1 MVLEDLTAVMEK
13 ADDLGLELN
22 TSKCELL
29 ITGGSEATRKQAT
42 TLFRATVPELR
53 VMNPKDLEL
62 LGAPMLSEAVSGALE
77 KKIGQT
83 QMLSGRLGLLPAHQV
98 LFILKNCLSLPKLS
112 YILRCAECFKS
123 GEKLDEFD
131 KVIRDS
137 LESITN
143 VPMSEDVWDQSSQPT
158 GLGGLGIPK
167 ASEIAMPAYIS
178 SATASTDMVTSIV
191 PENHLQQRVAELSVR
206 WQSSTGLVAPPSENE
221 RKKQAAWS
229 KLQAAQK
236 AESILEKADVISRSR
251 LLAASSKESA
261 AWLSALPVAT
271 LGNMLDDASLRIAV
285 GLRLGAVVC
294 TEHSCICGQNV
305 DKYGHHGLSCKKS
318 RGRFAR
324 HCALNDAIQRPLG
337 SAHVTSVLEP
347 AGLDRG
353 DGKRPDGLT
362 IFPWKLGKAL
372 VWDVTVVDTL
382 AQSYVVA
389 TSQLAGAAE
398 TRKQRKYEAL
408 QNRFIVQPVGF
419 ETMGS
424 WGARARSFL
433 TDIGS
438 RVMQVT
444 GNPRAMEFLRQRV
457 SIEIQ
462 RGNAAAVMGT
472 VENSKDW
479 NNLFLLS

>member
-1 MVLEDLTAVMEK
+1 M
-13 ADDLGLELN
+13 
-22 TSKCELL
+22 
-29 ITGGSEATRKQAT
+29 
-42 TLFRATVPELR
+42 
-53 VMNPKDLEL
+53 
-62 LGAPMLSEAVSGALE
+62 
-77 KKIGQT
+77 
-83 QMLSGRLGLLPAHQV
+83 
-98 LFILKNCLSLPKLS
+98 
-112 YILRCAECFKS
+112 
-123 GEKLDEFD
+123 
-131 KVIRDS
+131 
-137 LESITN
+137 
-143 VPMSEDVWDQSSQPT
+143 
-158 GLGGLGIPK
+158 
-167 ASEIAMPAYIS
+167 
-178 SATASTDMVTSIV
+178 
-191 PENHLQQRVAELSVR
+191 R

-324 HCALNDAIQRPLG
+324 HCALNDAIQRSLG
-337 SAHVTSVLEP
+337 SAKVTSVLEP

-382 AQSYVVA
+382 AQSYVAA
-389 TSQLAGAAE
+389 TSQLAGAAADAAE
-398 TRKQRKYEAL
+398 TRKQHKYEAL

-424 WGARARSFL
+424 WGACARSFL
-433 TDIGS
+433 TDIGG

-444 GNPRAMEFLRQRV
+444 GNQRAMEFLRQRV

-462 RGNAAAVMGT
+462 RGNAAAEMGT